1 MKIQYELTLERVW
14 TQRMQRP
21 HRDADEIVG
30 VRVETLILRSEATS
44 TGLQLKSTGEKG
56 DDG

>member
-1 MKIQYELTLERVW
+1 
-14 TQRMQRP
+14 MQRP